1 MITKEIPIPEGVEAR
16 IEGRKISVKGPK
28 GEVSRELFHRK
39 VDIELKDDRFVVS
52 TPGTHAGPHAMVGTF
67 AAHIANLVKGSTEGF
82 HYILKT
88 VQTHFPMTVKVKGKE
103 VIVENLFGE
112 RYPRRC
118 NIIGE
123 TTVKVKKD
131 EVHVEGINKEH
142 VGQTAANIETMSS
155 WNNARDKRVFQDGFL
170 IMKKG

>member
-1 MITKEIPIPEGVEAR
+1 MIIKEIPIPEGVEAR
-16 IEGRKISVKGPK
+16 LDGRNISVKGPK

-39 VDIELKDDRFVVS
+39 VDIELKDECFVVS
-52 TPGTHAGPHAMVGTF
+52 TTGTHAGPHAMVGTF
-67 AAHIANLVKGSTEGF
+67 AAHITNMIKGTTEGF
-82 HYILKT
+82 QYVLKT

-112 RYPRRC
+112 RHPRRC
-118 NIIGE
+118 KIIGN
-123 TTVKVKKD
+123 TKVNVKKD

-142 VGQTAANIETMSS
+142 VGQTAANIERMSS
-155 WNNARDKRVFQDGFL
+155 WNNARDKRVFQDGIL

>member
-155 WNNARDKRVFQDGFL
+155 WNNARDKRVFQDGIL